1 VSPALAR
8 EQACDSAVID
18 RPNREIEVVVGATR
32 ATGVEVDG
40 PPEQPVFDPLT
51 IEQIANRAER
61 GELGVLGHTI
71 SFA

>member
-1 VSPALAR
+1 
-8 EQACDSAVID
+8 VID

-40 PPEQPVFDPLT
+40 PPAEQPVFDPLT
-51 IEQIANRAER
+51 IEPIANRAER